1 MDTWCAHCPNA
12 VPNKSASDF
21 NNNAAARA
29 PGGKRPATPF
39 LPRPPCVARAS
50 TLRAI
55 YYLQLTKPH
64 TALSNLVDLLTY
76 RPSFALCTTANL
88 HREHAIREASRE
100 SAFCHEVGRGRRR
113 GKETKQDCNVVQL
126 GRSICSP
133 LATFARDCQTLS
145 KVDKEKNVVRIR

>member
-1 MDTWCAHCPNA
+1 MPFRINRPLTLIITL
-12 VPNKSASDF
+12 
-21 NNNAAARA
+21 
-29 PGGKRPATPF
+29 RPARQGETSGHP
-39 LPRPPCVARAS
+39 LPPPPYVARAS